1 MDEIFK
7 GVDVVFIVL
16 PTSIFNIHQTSMNW
30 NVLMSMVGLMCR
42 RFFSLIVSW
51 NSGFI
56 LVSLIGTKNVL
67 GLCIKHNVS
76 RLIYTSSASVA
87 LSGYLGKAPFA
98 VVVNQTESRI
108 KPASCDSDLIIPGYA
123 VTKNRAER
131 IILGANGANLAN
143 GTGNFI
149 KNSTFFLQSM
159 QQSFDYFCFRRVIY
173 LCNTANCNIWRR
185 GSIFLSNNS

>member
-1 MDEIFK
+1 M
-7 GVDVVFIVL
+7 
-16 PTSIFNIHQTSMNW
+16 
-30 NVLMSMVGLMCR
+30 
-42 RFFSLIVSW
+42 
-51 NSGFI
+51 
-56 LVSLIGTKNVL
+56 
-67 GLCIKHNVS
+67 S

-131 IILGANGANLAN
+131 IILGGNGANLAN

-149 KNSTFFLQSM
+149 KNSTFSLQSM
-159 QQSFDYFCFRRVIY
+159 QQSFDYFVSGELLTCAIRPTVIY
-173 LCNTANCNIWRR
+173 GEEDPYFFPTIAKATKKTGGLIPKLLGAGGKHQITYAGKYKMQFNDERNFNGC
-185 GSIFLSNNS
+185 